1 MKNEIGKTRF
11 HSAHG
16 ARTGRKFTLIELL
29 VVVAIIG
36 ILASMLLP
44 ALQSAR
50 KAALSAGCTNNAK
63 QLGTLANMYL
73 SDTQYYIPCVGR
85 YSFQYDY
92 SGSGSYDSLWDRV
105 LISYLPVTPELVE
118 KLGFHGK
125 PDADLLDKKSRVGGI
140 FQSLKLFSCPADNLP
155 RYKGMENFPKRSYG
169 MSHAS
174 CDDDGCQYKGRKV
187 GYHVALDKDENGN
200 TLNPKIEVARRSTVP
215 VPSRTILLAEWAPM
229 MRGDLGFV
237 TASYAAMSAA
247 CTQALGMYSG
257 LDDMSGKNFRVASE
271 DKIPPK
277 DYMSPKS
284 LHNHSWNYLLCDGH
298 VSMMHPGATIQ
309 QSRGETI
316 YSAPDH
322 NMWTP
327 CPNDNN

>member
-29 VVVAIIG
+29 IVVAIIG

-50 KAALSAGCTNNAK
+50 KSALAAGCTNNAK
-63 QLGTLANMYL
+63 QLGVLAFMYMN
-73 SDTQYYIPCVGR
+73 DTQYYMPCTADTT
-85 YSFQYDY
+85 FKYDY

-105 LISYLPVTPELVE
+105 LISYLPVTPELIE
-118 KLGFHGK
+118 KLKFKGK
-125 PDADLLDKKSRVGGI
+125 PDDDLLDKKKAVGGV
-140 FQSLKLFSCPADNLP
+140 FQNLGIFSCPADNLP

-169 MSHAS
+169 MSHAA
-174 CDDDGCQYKGRKV
+174 CGDDGCAYNNTMTGNNTRAFA
-187 GYHVALDKDENGN
+187 ALKK
-200 TLNPKIEVARRSTVP
+200 TMVP
-215 VPSRTILLAEWAPM
+215 VPTQTILLAEWAPM

-237 TASYAAMSAA
+237 TATYSAMSAS
-247 CTQALGMYSG
+247 CTQTLGIYSG
-257 LDDMSGKNFRVASE
+257 YDDMSGKNFRVASE
-271 DKIPPK
+271 DKIPKK